1 MFEEYSDILTV
12 EETCEALKLGY
23 NSVYQLLNSGA
34 LKGYRYGRV
43 WRVPKLAIKEF
54 ILENAKLAGRETRS

>member
-1 MFEEYSDILTV
+1 MLDGYDDILTV

-23 NSVYQLLNSGA
+23 NSVYQLLNNGT

-43 WRVPKLAIKEF
+43 WRVPKLAIKAF
-54 ILENAKLAGRETRS
+54 ILENAKLDT